1 MSTSVLIGGK
11 RYYKPGV
18 YGKVDASKQGGK
30 AVSFGNLAIVGSFP
44 QLQYDTVYEILSG
57 QALTSWDP
65 ASLEFAR
72 LAKLAFKPIV
82 GGAGCSKLYM
92 LNVQTNT
99 QAQLTLLDGSA
110 ADSVVLKSKLWGTRG
125 NQVWVKVATN
135 PSAGLDITIAQP
147 GMAGESYTGVTS
159 GNVLEVKYDTTV
171 GVDLNGVTDVVK
183 ATLLQASWKIYWEKK
198 LDNGVAFNPTVL
210 PIASKL
216 QVKTAADS
224 GFDISIGVTG
234 TGLKNGVAWSG
245 TATFTFLRADQA
257 LNAYKEVI
265 DTASTHAI
273 VWSEITAVTNNAVA
287 STTYVKGWAVDTTLA
302 TNPPLTTFT
311 YLSDVA
317 EFVNNMNNK
326 GLYCNIKSP
335 KAYKVPVAELEP
347 PAADSTVKDTSLY
360 VKTDIWEWL
369 QQLAGSNIVEAT
381 RATGASRAPNTTAGK
396 LLTGGTDGT
405 TTVATDYPDA
415 LTKIEN
421 VDIQRVAVLSDDI
434 EAGKALKAHCVYAA
448 VKFGRERNGWFG
460 CPGATS
466 LANIK
471 ATYVNILNDRNVT
484 LVADKIKI
492 AAVKSGDSAAW
503 LEPKYF
509 AVLSAGLQ
517 CGQAPAT
524 ALTKRTP
531 DILDF
536 SHAWTDGTDEDA
548 VIAGGICALTKNN
561 LGVPEYMRSVTTW
574 VQDDNPAFSET
585 SANDSV
591 NTSIRDLRSHL
602 TQLIGL
608 NIDDSLPAGV
618 VQAMAVDRLEYQVA
632 QKWIKSFSD
641 VAVSLDVDTFSVDYV
656 VDEVQ
661 PVNFIMVTAHVG

>member
-1 MSTSVLIGGK
+1 MPTSVLIGGK
-11 RYYKPGV
+11 RYFKPGV
-18 YGKVDASKQGGK
+18 YGKVDASAQGGK
-30 AVSFGNLAIVGSFP
+30 NVSFGNLAIVGSFP
-44 QLQYDTVYEILSG
+44 QLQSDTVYEILSG

-65 ASLEFAR
+65 SSLEFAR
-72 LAKLAFKPIV
+72 LAKLAFKPVV
-82 GGAGCSKLYM
+82 GGAGCNKLYM
-92 LNVQTNT
+92 VNVQTNT

-110 ADSVVLKSKLWGTRG
+110 ADSIVLKSKLWGTRG
-125 NQVWVKVATN
+125 NQVWVKIAN
-135 PSAGLDITIAQP
+135 NISAGHDITLAQP

-171 GVDLNGVTDVVK
+171 GVDLNGVSDVVK
-183 ATLLQASWKIYWEKK
+183 ATLLQASWKIYWEKR
-198 LDNGVAFNPTVL
+198 LTNGVAFNPTVL
-210 PIASKL
+210 PVASKL
-216 QVKTAADS
+216 YIKTAADS
-224 GFDISIGVTG
+224 GAPISLGVTG

-245 TATFTFLRADQA
+245 TATYTFLQV
-257 LNAYKEVI
+257 NQNGTYVEVI

-273 VWSEITAVTNNAVA
+273 VWSAITGVTNNAGG
-287 STTYVKGWAVDTTLA
+287 STTDIKAWAVDTSLA
-302 TNPPLTTFT
+302 TNPPLTAFT

-335 KAYKVPVAELEP
+335 KAYKVPVAEFEP
-347 PAADSTVKDTSLY
+347 PNADSDVKNVSLY
-360 VKTDIWEWL
+360 IKADIWEWL
-369 QQLAGSNIVEAT
+369 LQLAGSNIVEAT
-381 RATGASRAPNTTAGK
+381 RATSASRAPTTTTGK
-396 LLTGGTDGT
+396 LLATGLDGT

-421 VDIQRVAVLSDDI
+421 TDIQRVVVLSDDI
-434 EAGKALKAHCVYAA
+434 EAAKALKSHCVYAA

-471 ATYVNILNDRNVT
+471 GTYVNIINDRNVT

-503 LEPKYF
+503 LEPKYL
-509 AVLSAGLQ
+509 AVMAGATQ
-517 CGQAPAT
+517 CGLAPAT

-531 DILDF
+531 DVLAI

-548 VIAGGICALTKNN
+548 VIEGGICAMTLNN
-561 LGVPEYMRSVTTW
+561 LGVPEFMRSVTTW

-602 TQLIGL
+602 TRLIGL

-632 QKWIKSFSD
+632 QKWIKSFSE
-641 VAVSLDVDTFSVDYV
+641 VAVNLVVDTFSVDYL
-656 VDEVQ
+656 VDEIQ
-661 PVNFIMVTAHVG
+661 PVNFVMVTAHVG